1 MGPHSLTTGNLLPG
15 KNISMDSMF
24 FLFIPG
30 KMLRLASHFSCPKSF
45 GLLRIFLLLP
55 YGLVFRRFRFPYLR
69 GVSVYPSEASQYL
82 DNCIRNVN
90 SLRSSPRPISI
101 AQLRTLL
108 HFHLRP
114 IDHVVFMGS
123 YSLRMGDLIL
133 KSASRLDAFS
143 VYPIRT
149 WLPSYA
155 VGTTTDT
162 PLVRPSRSSRT
173 EDSSSQ
179 ISCAH
184 DG

>member
-1 MGPHSLTTGNLLPG
+1 MGPHSLTTGNLQVG
-15 KNISMDSMF
+15 KNTSIYSVF
-24 FLFIPG
+24 FLHE
-30 KMLRLASHFSCPKSF
+30 MLRSTPHFMPGS
-45 GLLRIFLLLP
+45 
-55 YGLVFRRFRFPYLR
+55 V
-69 GVSVYPSEASQYL
+69 VSVPLPAQYL

-114 IDHVVFMGS
+114 INHVVFMGS

-149 WLPSYA
+149 WLPSCA

-173 EDSSSQ
+173 KDSSSQ